1 MKSLSVIIINTIR
14 IGLRKK
20 FLLALFFVCLL
31 VLGSSLLLA
40 QLSLDDKGRLTVD
53 FGLASV
59 QLLLIALSVFFGT
72 HFIAQDLDKK
82 ILWTIISRP
91 VRPSMFFLGRYIGL
105 SVLLLLS
112 IVVLSI
118 LLILF
123 FMGLNIPI
131 QLVLF
136 YTLFGFLWESFLLL
150 AFVLFFSSYAHS
162 FLVLFYCG
170 AVFVIGHF
178 LETLF
183 YFAPKFQGFSGLV
196 LFQLLYFL
204 PNLEKVNWKSAVV
217 YQDQIPFTEFALSS
231 FYIMC
236 WTGFILNLALLIM
249 EKREYN

>member
-1 MKSLSVIIINTIR
+1 MRSLFVIIVNTIR

-20 FLLALFFVCLL
+20 FLLGLFFVCLL
-31 VLGSSLLLA
+31 VLCSSLLLA

-59 QLLLIALSVFFGT
+59 QLLLVALAVFFGAN
-72 HFIAQDLDKK
+72 FIAHDLDKK

-91 VRPSMFFLGRYIGL
+91 VRPSVFFLGRYLG
-105 SVLLLLS
+105 
-112 IVVLSI
+112 LSI
-118 LLILF
+118 LLILSIIVLSILLLLF
-123 FMGLNIPI
+123 FIGLNIPV

-136 YTLFGFLWESFLLL
+136 YTLLGFLWESLLLL

-170 AVFVIGHF
+170 SIFIVGHF
-178 LETLF
+178 LDTLF
-183 YFAPKFQGFSGLV
+183 YFIPKIQGFLGIILSQILHFV
-196 LFQLLYFL
+196 

-217 YQDQIPFTEFALSS
+217 YQDKIHFTEFLLSS
-231 FYIMC
+231 FYMIC
-236 WTGFILNLALLIM
+236 WTGFILSFALLIM